1 MNNIIAFREIEE
13 DKGYVFENVLVN
25 MIFVTTP
32 DNGLFKSFFELAIFY
47 NILKI
52 SLPAFLKENWNDRDL
67 ALAITYS
74 AKMVVNTKMAE
85 RVSAKNFIEHDSY
98 DLPHIAFMIS

>member
-1 MNNIIAFREIEE
+1 M
-13 DKGYVFENVLVN
+13 VFVDPLHE
-25 MIFVTTP
+25 
-32 DNGLFKSFFELAIFY
+32 GLFKSFFKLAMFY
-47 NILKI
+47 NTLKI
-52 SLPAFLKENWNDRDL
+52 SVPAFLKENWSDEDL